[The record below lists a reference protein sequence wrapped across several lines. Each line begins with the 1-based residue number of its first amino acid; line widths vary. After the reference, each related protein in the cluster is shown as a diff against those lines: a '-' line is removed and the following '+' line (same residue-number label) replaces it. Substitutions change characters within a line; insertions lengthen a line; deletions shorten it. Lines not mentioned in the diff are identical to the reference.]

1 MLRNLLCHSN
11 DTGKSGMFFFQIRIF
26 DGEMFNFLVTFI
38 SFKTL
43 RIIQVF
49 NSFECI
55 SGSIWIIF
63 IGIANKLDTNTFATL
78 EENNLIRPKI
88 SRVFT
93 FKVSIRHSR
102 SLGTTATISAGQLGS
117 DTTAQLK
124 FKAARLMSGSAS
136 PVTSL
141 PANDKESLAMG
152 TKASP
157 ADDAKVA
164 NVSRADDWRIN
175 VDASV
180 SSRRKIIF
188 SFNFLNIYHL
198 KHRREVTSEAFEQLL
213 GDGD

>member
-1 MLRNLLCHSN
+1 
-11 DTGKSGMFFFQIRIF
+11 
-26 DGEMFNFLVTFI
+26 
-38 SFKTL
+38 
-43 RIIQVF
+43 
-49 NSFECI
+49 
-55 SGSIWIIF
+55 
-63 IGIANKLDTNTFATL
+63 
-78 EENNLIRPKI
+78 
-88 SRVFT
+88 
-93 FKVSIRHSR
+93 
-102 SLGTTATISAGQLGS
+102 
-117 DTTAQLK
+117 
-124 FKAARLMSGSAS
+124 MSGSAS

-152 TKASP
+152 TNASP

-164 NVSRADDWRIN
+164 NVFKADDWRIN

>member
-1 MLRNLLCHSN
+1 
-11 DTGKSGMFFFQIRIF
+11 
-26 DGEMFNFLVTFI
+26 
-38 SFKTL
+38 
-43 RIIQVF
+43 
-49 NSFECI
+49 
-55 SGSIWIIF
+55 
-63 IGIANKLDTNTFATL
+63 
-78 EENNLIRPKI
+78 
-88 SRVFT
+88 
-93 FKVSIRHSR
+93 
-102 SLGTTATISAGQLGS
+102 
-117 DTTAQLK
+117 
-124 FKAARLMSGSAS
+124 MSGSAS

-180 SSRRKIIF
+180 SSRKNNKIFISYF
-188 SFNFLNIYHL
+188 MNIYHL